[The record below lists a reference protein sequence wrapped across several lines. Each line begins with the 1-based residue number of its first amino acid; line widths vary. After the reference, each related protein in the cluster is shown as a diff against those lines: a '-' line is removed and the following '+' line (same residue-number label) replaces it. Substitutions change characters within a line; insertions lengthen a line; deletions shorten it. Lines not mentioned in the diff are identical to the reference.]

1 MESKNRSVVDMFV
14 LSIVT
19 IAYIGLAVE
28 TILLGWEFWV
38 VPLLVIGVICMWL
51 VYIPG
56 RILREDMRSLLFIFG
71 MLACFFHGVHKSS
84 IFDVVVVTAI
94 GLTVYSLFDHIYM
107 LNIIVIEFVTVML
120 MQVYMNHGD
129 NMTDVDALLISR
141 IILHSSAVICIY
153 MFCRLTVKRR
163 NTGRADIEK
172 REKASEEDKRD
183 MEDFLSNISHELR
196 TPVNV
201 VNGMSQLF
209 LKNEHSDEV
218 EAIYGAGLR
227 LSHQIEDIQ
236 DYMEIKRDEITLEE
250 DKYMTMSLIHD
261 VVANYHLI
269 ADRDD
274 LELVV
279 DLDPRIPS
287 MMKGDVKKIHKIFR
301 HLLSNAIK
309 FTRNGG
315 VYIKVSSVKRE
326 YGINLTIEVSD
337 TGIGMTR
344 KDIASVSKGM
354 YQANKKRN
362 RSTGGIGIGLPI
374 VYGFAHKMKGVV
386 KIESTKGAGTSVK
399 VSIPQQI
406 IDSSNCLSL
415 REDFTGD
422 IVFFTDPGK
431 YKVPVLREF
440 YKSMAVNIAK
450 GLGVRLFSASTTK
463 DVDNLLDKLKVSY
476 VFMGQ
481 EEYEQNSDYMEELC
495 EKGYKVAVSAFKGF
509 DPGEDS
515 KIKVMPKPLYGIP
528 VVKILNNED
537 VFDDEKNEQKKL
549 SLAGLTALVVDDE
562 PMNLVVAT
570 GLFREYKLF
579 TDTASSGKESL
590 QRYEKEPYDIIFMDH
605 MMPEMDGV
613 EAMKKIREIADRNGR
628 SPIIIALTANAL
640 SGAREMFIEEGFDG
654 FIAKPIDVSDFERVM
669 RNVIPDIDR
678 DEEGRANA

>member
-1 MESKNRSVVDMFV
+1 
-14 LSIVT
+14 
-19 IAYIGLAVE
+19 
-28 TILLGWEFWV
+28 
-38 VPLLVIGVICMWL
+38 
-51 VYIPG
+51 
-56 RILREDMRSLLFIFG
+56 
-71 MLACFFHGVHKSS
+71 
-84 IFDVVVVTAI
+84 
-94 GLTVYSLFDHIYM
+94 
-107 LNIIVIEFVTVML
+107 
-120 MQVYMNHGD
+120 
-129 NMTDVDALLISR
+129 
-141 IILHSSAVICIY
+141 
-153 MFCRLTVKRR
+153 VKRS

-196 TPVNV
+196 TPVSV

-274 LELVV
+274 MELVV
-279 DLDPRIPS
+279 DLDPSIPS

-315 VYIKVSSVKRE
+315 VYIKVSSIKRE

-406 IDSSNCLSL
+406 IDPSNCLSL

-481 EEYEQNSDYMEELC
+481 EEYEQNSD
-495 EKGYKVAVSAFKGF
+495 
-509 DPGEDS
+509 
-515 KIKVMPKPLYGIP
+515 
-528 VVKILNNED
+528 
-537 VFDDEKNEQKKL
+537 
-549 SLAGLTALVVDDE
+549 
-562 PMNLVVAT
+562 
-570 GLFREYKLF
+570 
-579 TDTASSGKESL
+579 
-590 QRYEKEPYDIIFMDH
+590 
-605 MMPEMDGV
+605 
-613 EAMKKIREIADRNGR
+613 
-628 SPIIIALTANAL
+628 
-640 SGAREMFIEEGFDG
+640 
-654 FIAKPIDVSDFERVM
+654 
-669 RNVIPDIDR
+669 
-678 DEEGRANA
+678 